1 MRSMGERYAK
11 VVGIIVLA
19 LAIAA
24 TLLFLLFL
32 AATVQIAARDG
43 AGEAAGPAF
52 AVLCVGGCAAVCW
65 WRGLWCLA
73 QVRQGMPLARY
84 RLGSDARAVVV
95 EPLTPAECPAGGPF
109 KPGLFLYSDSYRPDD
124 NLTGFD
130 IVHNE
135 VHAIDTEGISP
146 VTEQCQ
152 RGYVFNRGRVNNM
165 LVFTLFC
172 DTFVFA
178 FELDALR
185 VEERRV
191 NDTDDGPVDA
201 GRREWGDT
209 RVVLV
214 PRRCYKVP
222 YAAVVSCE
230 WHEDPAWLRLVR
242 GRAWLGVDLHL
253 ADGST
258 LFTQVSDYPLGD
270 APAKRRERFER
281 GCDELERLIAA
292 GSGKAG
298 TNE

>member
-32 AATVQIAARDG
+32 AATVQIAVRDG

-109 KPGLFLYSDSYRPDD
+109 KPGLFLYSDSNRPDD

-152 RGYVFNRGRVNNM
+152 RGYVFN
-165 LVFTLFC
+165 
-172 DTFVFA
+172 
-178 FELDALR
+178 
-185 VEERRV
+185 
-191 NDTDDGPVDA
+191 
-201 GRREWGDT
+201 
-209 RVVLV
+209 
-214 PRRCYKVP
+214 
-222 YAAVVSCE
+222 
-230 WHEDPAWLRLVR
+230 R

>member
-24 TLLFLLFL
+24 TLLFLLLL

-146 VTEQCQ
+146 VTEDRAVPARLRLQSRAREQ
-152 RGYVFNRGRVNNM
+152 HARVHPV
-165 LVFTLFC
+165 LRHLR
-172 DTFVFA
+172 
-178 FELDALR
+178 LR
-185 VEERRV
+185 VR
-191 NDTDDGPVDA
+191 A
-201 GRREWGDT
+201 GR
-209 RVVLV
+209 
-214 PRRCYKVP
+214 
-222 YAAVVSCE
+222 AAC
-230 WHEDPAWLRLVR
+230 
-242 GRAWLGVDLHL
+242 GG
-253 ADGST
+253 
-258 LFTQVSDYPLGD
+258 
-270 APAKRRERFER
+270 APGERH
-281 GCDELERLIAA
+281 G
-292 GSGKAG
+292 
-298 TNE
+298 

>member
-24 TLLFLLFL
+24 TLLFLLLL

-152 RGYVFNRGRVNNM
+152 RGYVFNRGR
-165 LVFTLFC
+165 
-172 DTFVFA
+172 
-178 FELDALR
+178 
-185 VEERRV
+185 
-191 NDTDDGPVDA
+191 
-201 GRREWGDT
+201 
-209 RVVLV
+209 
-214 PRRCYKVP
+214 
-222 YAAVVSCE
+222 
-230 WHEDPAWLRLVR
+230 
-242 GRAWLGVDLHL
+242 AWLGVDLHL

>member
-152 RGYVFNRGRVNNM
+152 RGYVFNRGR
-165 LVFTLFC
+165 
-172 DTFVFA
+172 
-178 FELDALR
+178 
-185 VEERRV
+185 
-191 NDTDDGPVDA
+191 
-201 GRREWGDT
+201 
-209 RVVLV
+209 
-214 PRRCYKVP
+214 
-222 YAAVVSCE
+222 
-230 WHEDPAWLRLVR
+230 
-242 GRAWLGVDLHL
+242 AWLGIDLHL

>member
-165 LVFTLFC
+165 LV
-172 DTFVFA
+172 
-178 FELDALR
+178 
-185 VEERRV
+185 
-191 NDTDDGPVDA
+191 
-201 GRREWGDT
+201 
-209 RVVLV
+209 

-230 WHEDPAWLRLVR
+230 RHEDPAWLRLVR